1 MIGVI
6 ANSSQRSTVR
16 EFFELFKT
24 PWEFYCGDRDY
35 EILVCT
41 NGTAVPKRSAK
52 LVVVYGSR
60 ELPIDAAEHV
70 QVTASAV
77 SCVLVGDGMRIPIY
91 KSSAT
96 FAINGACILV
106 HERSR
111 RAAMYVANRADG
123 TTVARLGYDLCDEI
137 TSLLTR
143 GQPCAHASIPSLELH
158 IAVLRNLIVDSGIRL
173 IEIPPVPN
181 GYRFIACLTHDVDH
195 PSIRRHKFDHTMFG
209 FLYRATIGSFFAVLR
224 RRASVRNLLTNWL
237 AALKLPFVHFGVAKD
252 FWNQLEVYATL
263 EGGVPS
269 SFFVIP
275 FKDRPGEKAGNVAPA
290 KRASCYSAADIAD
303 EIRQLRSEG
312 HEVGLHGIDAWH
324 DSSRGRQELEEIRR
338 ITGAQEVGV
347 RMHWLYFDRESPA
360 VLESVGVD
368 YDSSVGY
375 NDAVGYRAGTA
386 QVYQPLG
393 TTRLLELPLHI
404 MDTAL
409 FFPRRQ
415 NLLASEARTVV
426 EPIIDHALRYGG
438 VVTVNWHDRSIA
450 PERLWGSFYVTLIDE
465 LKNKGAWLA
474 NARQTVQWFRA
485 RRAIAFG
492 TLDSHNALERLNARL
507 DVGPG
512 IPGLALRI
520 HNGQD
525 RGSCPHTPVR
535 KSHGF
540 VRRSDY
546 LPPRA

>member
-1 MIGVI
+1 MLGVI
-6 ANSSQRSTVR
+6 ANPTQHNAIR

-24 PWEFYCGDRDY
+24 PWEFYRCDRDY
-35 EILVCT
+35 EVLVCI
-41 NGTAVPKRSAK
+41 NGGAVPKCSAK
-52 LVVVYGSR
+52 LVVIYGGR
-60 ELPIDAAEHV
+60 ELPIDATERI
-70 QVTASAV
+70 QVTASAA
-77 SCVLVGDGMRIPIY
+77 SCMLVGQGMRIPIY
-91 KSSAT
+91 KSSVT
-96 FAINGACILV
+96 FAINGTCILV
-106 HERSR
+106 HKTSR
-111 RAAMYVANRADG
+111 RPAVYVVNRADG
-123 TTVARLGYDLCDEI
+123 TTVARLGYNLCDEI
-137 TSLLTR
+137 TSLLTW

-158 IAVLRNLIVDSGIRL
+158 IAVLRNLIVDSGVRL

-237 AALKLPFVHFGVAKD
+237 AALKLPFVHLGVAKD
-252 FWNQLEVYATL
+252 FWNQLHVYAAL
-263 EGGVPS
+263 EGGVRS

-275 FKDRPGEKAGNVAPA
+275 FKDRPGEKEGNLAPA
-290 KRASCYSAADIAD
+290 KRASSYSAAEIAA

-324 DSSRGRQELEEIRR
+324 DSSKGRAELEEIRR
-338 ITGAQEVGV
+338 IAGAQEVGV
-347 RMHWLYFDRESPA
+347 RMHWLYFDRKSPA

-375 NDAVGYRAGTA
+375 NEAVGYRAGTA

-393 TTRLLELPLHI
+393 ATRLLELPLHI

-415 NLLASEARTVV
+415 NLLPSEARTVV
-426 EPIIDHALRYGG
+426 DPIIDNALRYGG
-438 VVTVNWHDRSIA
+438 VVTVNWHDRSVA

-465 LKNKGAWLA
+465 LKSKGAWLA
-474 NARQTVQWFRA
+474 NAAETVKWFRA
-485 RRAIAFG
+485 RRALAFG
-492 TLDSHNALERLNARL
+492 TLNSLTDPERLNASL

-512 IPGLALRI
+512 IPGLSVRI

-525 RGSCPHTPVR
+525 RGSCQPVK
-535 KSHGF
+535 KSH
-540 VRRSDY
+540 VLLSHSDY